1 MITSIYIKD
10 FIIFDEVKLQP
21 ENGLNVLTGE
31 TGSGKSIII
40 NSIDI
45 AFGGKTSS
53 SSIKNEAKKAFIEIE
68 VNLNENFDKTIFE
81 ENGIEIDDDILVI
94 SREITKSSSRSR
106 INGVLVTQDFM
117 KKIRPLFLDIHS
129 QNQTYKYMAQN
140 CHINLLDEFGGSNH
154 KKEVEE
160 YGKLYKKWIFLKNEA
175 ERLRKEYEEREKRKE
190 FVKYQINEIESAN
203 IKSLT
208 EDVDLEKELEIL
220 TNAEKIKQLARSSYE
235 DIENEDMG
243 ALKKIGHSISELE
256 KISCLDSSIEDIK
269 KELEEA
275 SDIIRDASISIRQ
288 YYENI
293 DDNPEAVIEIQSR
306 IEVLDNLKRKYGYTL
321 ENVLKSLEDC
331 KSELNLTETTIEKS
345 VEYQEQ
351 ADLLKKDII
360 EKAEKLSEQRKI
372 LSEKLSEY
380 VIDKLKKL
388 EMPKARF
395 SVSCEK
401 DNLGEYGQDRVEF
414 LVSTN
419 ISQPMTAMSKTASG
433 GEISR
438 IMLALK
444 SIFAEKDKTD
454 TIIFDEIDTG
464 ISGKASKAVAEEL
477 SNLAKHHQVIIIT
490 HQGVI
495 AAKASKY
502 FYVEKKQD
510 QKTTVSVR
518 ILEGE
523 EKLKAL
529 SFMVFGKT
537 TDESIKSA
545 ELLI

>member
-1 MITSIYIKD
+1 M
-10 FIIFDEVKLQP
+10 
-21 ENGLNVLTGE
+21 
-31 TGSGKSIII
+31 
-40 NSIDI
+40 
-45 AFGGKTSS
+45 
-53 SSIKNEAKKAFIEIE
+53 
-68 VNLNENFDKTIFE
+68 
-81 ENGIEIDDDILVI
+81 
-94 SREITKSSSRSR
+94 
-106 INGVLVTQDFM
+106 
-117 KKIRPLFLDIHS
+117 
-129 QNQTYKYMAQN
+129 
-140 CHINLLDEFGGSNH
+140 
-154 KKEVEE
+154 
-160 YGKLYKKWIFLKNEA
+160 
-175 ERLRKEYEEREKRKE
+175 
-190 FVKYQINEIESAN
+190 
-203 IKSLT
+203 
-208 EDVDLEKELEIL
+208 
-220 TNAEKIKQLARSSYE
+220 
-235 DIENEDMG
+235 
-243 ALKKIGHSISELE
+243 
-256 KISCLDSSIEDIK
+256 
-269 KELEEA
+269 
-275 SDIIRDASISIRQ
+275 
-288 YYENI
+288 
-293 DDNPEAVIEIQSR
+293 
-306 IEVLDNLKRKYGYTL
+306 KRKYGYTL
-321 ENVLKSLEDC
+321 EKVKESLEDC
-331 KSELNLTETTIEKS
+331 KSELNITETTIEKS
-345 VEYQEQ
+345 VEYQKQ
-351 ADLLKKDII
+351 ADILKEEVIK
-360 EKAEKLSEQRKI
+360 KAEKLSEQRKI
-372 LSEKLSEY
+372 LAQKLSEY

-395 SVSCEK
+395 SVSCETT
-401 DNLGEYGQDRVEF
+401 NLGEYGCDRIEF

-477 SNLAKHHQVIIIT
+477 SSLAKHHQVIIIT

-545 ELLI
+545 ELLM

>member
-10 FIIFDEVKLQP
+10 FIIFDEVKLRP

-45 AFGGKTSS
+45 AFGGKTSPS
-53 SSIKNEAKKAFIEIE
+53 PIKNGAKKAFIEIE
-68 VNLNENFDKTIFE
+68 VDLNKNFDKTIFE

-117 KKIRPLFLDIHS
+117 KKIRALFLDIHS
-129 QNQTYKYMAQN
+129 QNQTYKYMSQN
-140 CHINLLDEFGGSNH
+140 CHINLLDEFGGNDH

-160 YGKLYKKWIFLKNEA
+160 YGKLYKKWTFLKNEA
-175 ERLRKEYEEREKRKE
+175 ERLKREYEEREKRKE

-203 IKSLT
+203 IKSIT
-208 EDVDLEKELEIL
+208 EDVELEKELEIL
-220 TNAEKIKQLARSSYE
+220 TNAEKIKQLAISSYE
-235 DIENEDMG
+235 DIENEDSG
-243 ALKKIGHSISELE
+243 VFKKIGHAISELE
-256 KISCLDSSIEDIK
+256 KISYLDSNVESIK

-275 SDIIRDASISIRQ
+275 SDIIRDASISIRR
-288 YYENI
+288 YYENV
-293 DDNPEAVIEIQSR
+293 DYNPQAMIEIQSR
-306 IEVLDNLKRKYGYTL
+306 IDVLDNLKRKYGHTL
-321 ENVLKSLEDC
+321 EKVKESLEEC
-331 KSELNLTETTIEKS
+331 KSELNITETTIEKS
-345 VEYQEQ
+345 LEFQKQ
-351 ADLLKKDII
+351 ADILKEEII
-360 EKAEKLSEQRKI
+360 LKAEKISEQRK
-372 LSEKLSEY
+372 LLAQKLSEC
-380 VIDKLKKL
+380 VINKLQKL

-395 SVSCEK
+395 SVSCENT
-401 DNLGEYGQDRVEF
+401 NLGEYGCDRVEF

-495 AAKASKY
+495 AARASKY
-502 FYVEKKQD
+502 FYVEKIQN

-529 SFMVFGKT
+529 SSMVFGKT
-537 TDESIKSA
+537 TEESIKSA

>member
-45 AFGGKTSS
+45 VFGGKTNSS
-53 SSIKNEAKKAFIEIE
+53 LIRTGTKKAFIEVE
-68 VNLNENFDKTIFE
+68 VSLNNDFDKTIFD
-81 ENGIEIDDDILVI
+81 ENGIEIYDDMLVI

-140 CHINLLDEFGGSNH
+140 CHINLLDEFGGSEH
-154 KKEVEE
+154 KKYVKE
-160 YGKLYKKWIFLKNEA
+160 YMDLYKKWLFLKNEA
-175 ERLRKEYEEREKRKE
+175 ERLKKEYEDREKRKE

-203 IKSLT
+203 IKSIT
-208 EDVDLEKELEIL
+208 EDIELEKELEIL
-220 TNAEKIKQLARSSYE
+220 INAEKINQLAQSSY
-235 DIENEDMG
+235 DSIENEENG
-243 ALKKIGHSISELE
+243 ILRKLGYSISEIE
-256 KISCLDSSIEDIK
+256 KIVSLDSSVNEIK

-275 SDIIRDASISIRQ
+275 SEIIRDASISIRR

-293 DDNPEAVIEIQSR
+293 EDNPERIIEIQSR
-306 IEVLDNLKRKYGYTL
+306 IEILDNLKRKYGHTL
-321 ENVLKSLEDC
+321 ENVKISLEDC
-331 KSELNLTETTIEKS
+331 KLELQKTEITNEKS
-345 VEYQEQ
+345 IEFQKQ
-351 ADLLKKDII
+351 ADILKEELIL
-360 EKAEKLSEQRKI
+360 KAEKLSEQRK
-372 LSEKLSEY
+372 LFAQKLSEC
-380 VIDKLKKL
+380 VIEKLQKL

-401 DNLGEYGQDRVEF
+401 VNIGEYGQDRIEF

-444 SIFAEKDKTD
+444 SIFAEKDETD

-477 SNLAKHHQVIIIT
+477 SNLANHHQVIIIT

-502 FYVEKKQD
+502 FYVEKIQD
-510 QKTTVSVR
+510 QKTTVSVKT
-518 ILEGE
+518 LEGE
-523 EKLKAL
+523 EKFKAL
-529 SFMVFGKT
+529 SSMVFGKI
-537 TDESIKSA
+537 TDESIESVK
-545 ELLI
+545 LL

>member
-45 AFGGKTSS
+45 VFGGKTNSS
-53 SSIKNEAKKAFIEIE
+53 LIRTGTKKAFIEVE
-68 VNLNENFDKTIFE
+68 VSLNNDFDKTIFD
-81 ENGIEIDDDILVI
+81 ENGIEIYDDMLVI

-140 CHINLLDEFGGSNH
+140 CHINLLDEFGGSEH
-154 KKEVEE
+154 KKYVKE
-160 YGKLYKKWIFLKNEA
+160 YMDLYKKWLFLKNEA
-175 ERLRKEYEEREKRKE
+175 ERLKKEYEDREKRKE

-203 IKSLT
+203 IKSIT
-208 EDVDLEKELEIL
+208 EDIELEKELEIL
-220 TNAEKIKQLARSSYE
+220 INAEKINQLAQSSY
-235 DIENEDMG
+235 DSIENEENG
-243 ALKKIGHSISELE
+243 ILRKLGYSISEIE
-256 KISCLDSSIEDIK
+256 KIVSLDSSVNDIK

-275 SDIIRDASISIRQ
+275 SDIIRDASISIRR

-293 DDNPEAVIEIQSR
+293 EDNPERIIEIQSR
-306 IEVLDNLKRKYGYTL
+306 IEILDNLKRKYGHTL
-321 ENVLKSLEDC
+321 ENVKISLEDC
-331 KSELNLTETTIEKS
+331 KLELQKTETTNEKS
-345 VEYQEQ
+345 IEFQKQ
-351 ADLLKKDII
+351 ADILKEELIL
-360 EKAEKLSEQRKI
+360 KAEKLSEQRK
-372 LSEKLSEY
+372 LFAQKLSEC
-380 VIDKLKKL
+380 VIEKLQKL

-401 DNLGEYGQDRVEF
+401 VNIGEYGQDRIEF

-444 SIFAEKDKTD
+444 SIFAEKDETD

-477 SNLAKHHQVIIIT
+477 SNLANHHQVIIIT

-502 FYVEKKQD
+502 FYVEKIQD
-510 QKTTVSVR
+510 QKTTVSVKT
-518 ILEGE
+518 LEGE
-523 EKLKAL
+523 EKFKAL
-529 SFMVFGKT
+529 SSMVFGKI
-537 TDESIKSA
+537 TDESIESVK
-545 ELLI
+545 LL

>member
-45 AFGGKTSS
+45 VFGGKTNSS
-53 SSIKNEAKKAFIEIE
+53 LIRTGTKKAFIEVE
-68 VNLNENFDKTIFE
+68 VSLNNDFDKTIFD
-81 ENGIEIDDDILVI
+81 ENGIEIYDDMLVI

-140 CHINLLDEFGGSNH
+140 CHINLLDEFGGSEH
-154 KKEVEE
+154 KKYVKE
-160 YGKLYKKWIFLKNEA
+160 YMDLYKKWLFLKNEA
-175 ERLRKEYEEREKRKE
+175 ERLKKEYEDREKRKE

-203 IKSLT
+203 IKSIT
-208 EDVDLEKELEIL
+208 EDIELEKELEIL
-220 TNAEKIKQLARSSYE
+220 INAEKINQLAQSSY
-235 DIENEDMG
+235 DSIENEENG
-243 ALKKIGHSISELE
+243 ILRKLGYSISEIE
-256 KISCLDSSIEDIK
+256 KIVSLDSSVNEIK

-275 SDIIRDASISIRQ
+275 SEIIRDASISIRR

-293 DDNPEAVIEIQSR
+293 EDNPERIIEIQSR
-306 IEVLDNLKRKYGYTL
+306 IEILDNLKRKYGHTL
-321 ENVLKSLEDC
+321 ENVKISLEDC
-331 KSELNLTETTIEKS
+331 KLELQKTETTNEKS
-345 VEYQEQ
+345 IEFQKQ
-351 ADLLKKDII
+351 ADILKEELIL
-360 EKAEKLSEQRKI
+360 KAEKLSEQRK
-372 LSEKLSEY
+372 LFAQKLSEC
-380 VIDKLKKL
+380 VIEKLQKL

-401 DNLGEYGQDRVEF
+401 VNIGEYGQDRIEF

-444 SIFAEKDKTD
+444 SIFAEKDETD

-477 SNLAKHHQVIIIT
+477 SNLANHHQVIIIT

-502 FYVEKKQD
+502 FYVEKIQD
-510 QKTTVSVR
+510 QKTTVSVKT
-518 ILEGE
+518 LEGE
-523 EKLKAL
+523 EKFKAL
-529 SFMVFGKT
+529 SSMVFGKI
-537 TDESIKSA
+537 TDESIESVK
-545 ELLI
+545 LL

>member
-45 AFGGKTSS
+45 VFGGKTNSS
-53 SSIKNEAKKAFIEIE
+53 LIRTGTKKAFIEVE
-68 VNLNENFDKTIFE
+68 VSLNNDFDKTIFD
-81 ENGIEIDDDILVI
+81 ENGIEIFDDMLVI

-140 CHINLLDEFGGSNH
+140 CHINLLDEFGGSEH
-154 KKEVEE
+154 KKYVKE
-160 YGKLYKKWIFLKNEA
+160 YMDLYKKWLFLKNEA
-175 ERLRKEYEEREKRKE
+175 ERLKKEYEDREKRKE

-203 IKSLT
+203 IKSIT
-208 EDVDLEKELEIL
+208 EDIELEKELEIL
-220 TNAEKIKQLARSSYE
+220 INAEKINQLAQSSY
-235 DIENEDMG
+235 DSIENEENG
-243 ALKKIGHSISELE
+243 ILRKLGYSISEIE
-256 KISCLDSSIEDIK
+256 KIVSLDSSVNEIK

-275 SDIIRDASISIRQ
+275 SEIIRDASISIRR

-293 DDNPEAVIEIQSR
+293 EDNPERIIEIQSR
-306 IEVLDNLKRKYGYTL
+306 IEILDNLKRKYGHTL
-321 ENVLKSLEDC
+321 ENVKISLEDC
-331 KSELNLTETTIEKS
+331 KLELQKTETTNEKS
-345 VEYQEQ
+345 IEFQKQ
-351 ADLLKKDII
+351 ADILKEELIL
-360 EKAEKLSEQRKI
+360 KAEKLSEQRK
-372 LSEKLSEY
+372 LFAQKLSEC
-380 VIDKLKKL
+380 VIEKLQKL

-401 DNLGEYGQDRVEF
+401 ANIGEYGQDRIEF

-444 SIFAEKDKTD
+444 SIFAEKDETD

-477 SNLAKHHQVIIIT
+477 SNLANHHQVIIIT

-502 FYVEKKQD
+502 FYVEKIQD
-510 QKTTVSVR
+510 QKTTVSVKT
-518 ILEGE
+518 LEGE
-523 EKLKAL
+523 EKFKAL
-529 SFMVFGKT
+529 SSMVFGKI
-537 TDESIKSA
+537 TDESIESVK
-545 ELLI
+545 LL

>member
-45 AFGGKTSS
+45 VFGGKTNSS
-53 SSIKNEAKKAFIEIE
+53 LIRTGTKKAFIEVE
-68 VNLNENFDKTIFE
+68 VSLNNDFDKTIFD
-81 ENGIEIDDDILVI
+81 ENGIEIYDDMLVI

-140 CHINLLDEFGGSNH
+140 CHINLLDEFGGSEH
-154 KKEVEE
+154 KKYVKE
-160 YGKLYKKWIFLKNEA
+160 YMDLYKKWLFLKNEA
-175 ERLRKEYEEREKRKE
+175 ERLKKEYEDREKRKE

-203 IKSLT
+203 IKSIT
-208 EDVDLEKELEIL
+208 EDIELEKELEIL
-220 TNAEKIKQLARSSYE
+220 INAEKINQLAQSSY
-235 DIENEDMG
+235 DSIENEENG
-243 ALKKIGHSISELE
+243 ILRKLGYSISEIE
-256 KISCLDSSIEDIK
+256 KIVSLDSSVNEIK

-275 SDIIRDASISIRQ
+275 SEIIRDASISIRR

-293 DDNPEAVIEIQSR
+293 EDNPERIIEIQSR
-306 IEVLDNLKRKYGYTL
+306 IEILDNLKRKYGHTL
-321 ENVLKSLEDC
+321 ENVKISLEDC
-331 KSELNLTETTIEKS
+331 KLELQKTEITNEKS
-345 VEYQEQ
+345 IEFQKQ
-351 ADLLKKDII
+351 ADILKEELIL
-360 EKAEKLSEQRKI
+360 KAEKLSEQRK
-372 LSEKLSEY
+372 LFAQKLSEC
-380 VIDKLKKL
+380 VIEKLQKL

-401 DNLGEYGQDRVEF
+401 VNIGEYGQDRIEF

-444 SIFAEKDKTD
+444 SIFAEKDETD

-477 SNLAKHHQVIIIT
+477 SNLANHHQVIIIT

-502 FYVEKKQD
+502 FYVEKIQE
-510 QKTTVSVR
+510 QKTTVSVKT
-518 ILEGE
+518 LEGE
-523 EKLKAL
+523 EKFKAL
-529 SFMVFGKT
+529 SSMVFGKI
-537 TDESIKSA
+537 TDESIESVK
-545 ELLI
+545 LL